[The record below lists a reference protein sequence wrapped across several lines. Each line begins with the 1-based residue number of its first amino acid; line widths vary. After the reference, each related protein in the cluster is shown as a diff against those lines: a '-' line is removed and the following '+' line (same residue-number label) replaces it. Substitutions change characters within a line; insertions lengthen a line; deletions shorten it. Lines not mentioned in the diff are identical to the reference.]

1 MLFKVFGIFF
11 AWTWI
16 LWAFLFVFC
25 LVAAISRAIQEAGDG
40 QDHKSALYT
49 FWAALFF
56 AVILGGLSSL
66 FALL

>member
-16 LWAFLFVFC
+16 LWAFLFV
-25 LVAAISRAIQEAGDG
+25 LAAISRAIQEAGDG
-40 QDHKSALYT
+40 QDHKSVLYT

-56 AVILGGLSSL
+56 AVILGGFSSL